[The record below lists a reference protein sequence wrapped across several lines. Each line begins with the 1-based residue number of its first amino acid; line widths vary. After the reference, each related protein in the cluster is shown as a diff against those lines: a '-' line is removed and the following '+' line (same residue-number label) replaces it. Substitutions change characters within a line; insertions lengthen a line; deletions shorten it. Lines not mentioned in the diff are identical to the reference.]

1 VVNKVLLKKKIASEG
16 FTQAMIAQ
24 LLGVCQNTF
33 SNKING
39 ISNFST
45 EQAIKICNI
54 LNISS
59 NKEKSD
65 IFLDSYPENGTE
77 STKFTIPA
85 FHTWDE

>member
-1 VVNKVLLKKKIASEG
+1 MVNKVLLKKKIASEG
-16 FTQAMIAQ
+16 FTQAMIAE

-45 EQAIKICNI
+45 EQATKICNV

-59 NKEKSD
+59 DKEKSD
-65 IFLDSYPENGTE
+65 IFLDSYPENGKKSE
-77 STKFTIPA
+77 DFTIPA